1 MSRIAESLKINLDA
15 VRTRSFEFK
24 GQEFKVRIPKTK
36 EAEEIFA
43 KSEIPPS
50 ELVEQKYVELTNPL
64 ITRKDELVESGADV
78 KFLDNDVMMGE
89 TSLRKLAEA
98 QAGSE
103 IRIVESFKLLVLPN
117 GETLADITY
126 DEISED
132 FPKPIQYDLVK
143 KIAEVISPNYEEIRK
158 N

>member
-1 MSRIAESLKINLDA
+1 M
-15 VRTRSFEFK
+15 
-24 GQEFKVRIPKTK
+24 RIPKTV
-36 EAEEIFA
+36 EAEEIFK
-43 KSEIPPS
+43 KSETPPP
-50 ELVEQKYVELTNPL
+50 ELVEEKYVELTKGIL
-64 ITRKDELVESGADV
+64 ARKEEVEKSDADV
-78 KFLDNDVMMGE
+78 KFLENDVMMGE

-117 GETLADITY
+117 GETLTDITY
-126 DEISED
+126 EEILED

-143 KIAEVISPNYEEIRK
+143 KIAEVISPSYEEIRK

>member
-1 MSRIAESLKINLDA
+1 MSRIAESLKINLDV
-15 VRTRSFEFK
+15 VRTRAFEFK

-36 EAEEIFA
+36 EAEEIFIKA
-43 KSEIPPS
+43 ENPPS
-50 ELVEQKYVELTNPL
+50 ELIEEKYVELTKPL
-64 ITRKDELVESGADV
+64 ITRKDDLVEAGADV
-78 KFLDNDVMMGE
+78 KFLENDVMMGE

-103 IRIVESFKLLVLPN
+103 VRIVESFKLLVLAN
-117 GETLADITY
+117 GETLSDITY

>member
-1 MSRIAESLKINLDA
+1 MNKLSESLKINLDA
-15 VRTRSFEFK
+15 VRTRAFEFK

-43 KSEIPPS
+43 KAENPPS
-50 ELVEQKYVELTNPL
+50 ELVEEKYVELTKPL
-64 ITRKDELVESGADV
+64 ITRKADLIESGADV
-78 KFLDNDVMMGE
+78 KFLENDVMMGE

-103 IRIVESFKLLVLPN
+103 IRIVESFKLLVCPN
-117 GETLADITY
+117 GETLTDITY
-126 DEISED
+126 EEIAED

>member
-1 MSRIAESLKINLDA
+1 MSRLSDSLKINLDNIR
-15 VRTRSFEFK
+15 VRSFEFK

-36 EAEEIFA
+36 EAEEIYK
-43 KSEIPPS
+43 KSEFPPA
-50 ELVEQKYVELTNPL
+50 ELVEEKYAELANPL
-64 ITRKDELVESGADV
+64 LLKKQELIDSGADV
-78 KFLDNDVMMGE
+78 KFLENDVMMGE

-103 IRIVESFKLLVLPN
+103 IRIVESFKLLVLAN
-117 GETLADITY
+117 GETLSDVTY
-126 DEISED
+126 EEISED
-132 FPKPIQYDLVK
+132 FPKPVQYDLVK

>member
-1 MSRIAESLKINLDA
+1 MSRLSDSLKINLDNIR
-15 VRTRSFEFK
+15 VRSFEFK
-24 GQEFKVRIPKTK
+24 GQEFRVRVPKTK
-36 EAEEIFA
+36 EAEEIYK
-43 KSEIPPS
+43 KSETPPK
-50 ELVEQKYVELTNPL
+50 ELVEEKYAELTKSL
-64 ITRKDELVESGADV
+64 IEKKDELINSGSDI
-78 KFLDNDVMMGE
+78 KFLENDVVMGD

-103 IRIVESFKLLVLPN
+103 VRIVESFKLLVLAN
-117 GETLADITY
+117 GETLSDITY
-126 DEISED
+126 EEISED

>member
-1 MSRIAESLKINLDA
+1 MSRLSESLKVNLDTI
-15 VRTRSFEFK
+15 RTRAFDFK

-36 EAEEIFA
+36 EAEEIFK
-43 KSEIPPS
+43 KSETPPS
-50 ELVEQKYVELTNPL
+50 ELVEEKYAELTKGIL
-64 ITRKDELVESGADV
+64 ARKEEIEQSDADIQ
-78 KFLDNDVMMGE
+78 FLDNDVMMGE

-117 GETLADITY
+117 GETLTDITY
-126 DEISED
+126 EEISED

-143 KIAEVISPNYEEIRK
+143 RIAEVISPSYEEIRK

>member
-1 MSRIAESLKINLDA
+1 MSRIAKSLKINLDNI
-15 VRTRSFEFK
+15 RTRTFDFK
-24 GQEFKVRIPKTK
+24 GQEFKVRIPMTK
-36 EAEEIFA
+36 EAEEIFKKA
-43 KSEIPPS
+43 EKPPS
-50 ELVEQKYVELTNPL
+50 ELVEQKYADLTHPL
-64 ITRKDELVESGADV
+64 ISRKDELIESGADV
-78 KFLDNDVMMGE
+78 QFLENDVMLGE

-117 GETLADITY
+117 GETLNDVTY
-126 DEISED
+126 EEISED

>member
-1 MSRIAESLKINLDA
+1 MSRIAESLKINLDII
-15 VRTRSFEFK
+15 RTRTFDFK

-36 EAEEIFA
+36 EAEEIFTKA
-43 KSEIPPS
+43 ENPPS
-50 ELVEQKYVELTNPL
+50 DLVEQKYVELSKPL
-64 ITRKDELVESGADV
+64 ITRKADLIESGADV
-78 KFLDNDVMMGE
+78 KFLENDVMMGE

-103 IRIVESFKLLVLPN
+103 IRIIESFKLLVLPG
-117 GETLADITY
+117 GETLTDITY
-126 DEISED
+126 EEISED

>member
-1 MSRIAESLKINLDA
+1 MSRLAESLKINLDKI
-15 VRTRSFEFK
+15 RTRSFEFK
-24 GQEFKVRIPKTK
+24 GQEFKVRIPKTI
-36 EAEEIFA
+36 EAEEIFK
-43 KSEIPPS
+43 KSETPPP
-50 ELVEQKYVELTNPL
+50 ELIEQKYVELTKGIL
-64 ITRKDELVESGADV
+64 ARKEEVEKSDADV
-78 KFLDNDVMMGE
+78 KFLENDVMMGE

-117 GETLADITY
+117 GETLTDITY
-126 DEISED
+126 EEISED

-143 KIAEVISPNYEEIRK
+143 RIAEVISPSYEEIRK

>member
-1 MSRIAESLKINLDA
+1 MSRIAESLKINLDV

-36 EAEEIFA
+36 EAEEIFIKA
-43 KSEIPPS
+43 ENPPS
-50 ELVEQKYVELTNPL
+50 ELVEEKYVELTKPL
-64 ITRKDELVESGADV
+64 ITRKDDLVEAGADV
-78 KFLDNDVMMGE
+78 KFLENDVMMGE

-103 IRIVESFKLLVLPN
+103 VRIVESFKLLVLAN
-117 GETLADITY
+117 GETLSDITY
-126 DEISED
+126 EEISED

>member
-36 EAEEIFA
+36 EAEEIFK
-43 KSEIPPS
+43 KSEAPPS
-50 ELVEQKYVELTNPL
+50 ELVEQKYVELTAPL
-64 ITRKDELVESGADV
+64 IIRKDELLESGADI
-78 KFLDNDVMMGE
+78 KFLDNDVVMGE
-89 TSLRKLAEA
+89 TSLRKLAES

-117 GETLADITY
+117 GETLTDITY
-126 DEISED
+126 EEISED
-132 FPKPIQYDLVK
+132 FPKPVQYDLVK